1 MDAQGNRKTAR
12 KLSVERL
19 LGLTFGGGFGN
30 VQKKPPAVHA
40 VINIWIIKCFSVLA
54 SKSKIE
60 QEGDT
65 PCSICFQP
73 DKVPCLRG

>member
-30 VQKKPPAVHA
+30 VQKKPPAAHA
-40 VINIWIIKCFSVLA
+40 VINIWIIECSSVLA
-54 SKSKIE
+54 SKIE

-65 PCSICFQP
+65 SCSICFQP